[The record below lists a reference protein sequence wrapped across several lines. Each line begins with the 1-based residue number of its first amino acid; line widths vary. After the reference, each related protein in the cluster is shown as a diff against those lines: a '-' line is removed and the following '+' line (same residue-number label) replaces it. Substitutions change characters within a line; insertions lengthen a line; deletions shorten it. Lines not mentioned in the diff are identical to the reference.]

1 MKIVSDNYFFNE
13 KGFQIKDS
21 NSFQVITYS
30 YDTNNRLVFVKNCIL
45 DAKECY
51 TTKYFYEKN
60 LLVKEFLKLALPIS
74 DTIYGYECETIV
86 YKYDKNS
93 NLVEIIKNSDD
104 CYGSNINLIEHK
116 KLYYNKENNLIL
128 VEYLSKKQ
136 TIIENIIYKYTN
148 NKITEKCSCKESED
162 ENIFDCIKNIYTYNK
177 NYEIKSLETIYYS
190 SENINKIF
198 DKETTMYFYKYDKY
212 KRIIEKTE
220 LSSFKIVIQYKKFD
234 DKGNWIEKIEFKNDQ
249 IEQYTKRE
257 IEYY

>member
-1 MKIVSDNYFFNE
+1 MYGVCPFIF
-13 KGFQIKDS
+13 
-21 NSFQVITYS
+21 
-30 YDTNNRLVFVKNCIL
+30 
-45 DAKECY
+45 
-51 TTKYFYEKN
+51 
-60 LLVKEFLKLALPIS
+60 LLVLIAKGSSTFTSLLINESFKTKVKSLS
-74 DTIYGYECETIV
+74 QEIYLLL
-86 YKYDKNS
+86 
-93 NLVEIIKNSDD
+93 NLKNSDD

-177 NYEIKSLETIYYS
+177 NNEIKSLETIYYS